1 MSGDQKRWPPHIRKL
16 EPTRAWEVL
25 SVREEARPLPLGP
38 LQQPGPQP
46 PGTVRFVCV
55 SDTHSTPPRQPLPAG
70 DCLIHA
76 GDFTDT
82 GRPKELEAFCAWLK
96 AQPHAR
102 KIVIAGN
109 HDLTLDPESY
119 PRTQCRFGHKQ
130 PHDCAAARALIE
142 GAAEYLHDSGTSVGG
157 LLVWGSPWQPE
168 HMRMVHMQCTC
179 TCSIYAVYTPCIC
192 RCGARR
198 GSRSSAAGPS
208 TCGAARRVRP
218 SGASSRPPPTCW

>member
-1 MSGDQKRWPPHIRKL
+1 M
-16 EPTRAWEVL
+16 L

-38 LQQPGPQP
+38 LQHPGPQP

-55 SDTHSTPPRQPLPAG
+55 SDTHSNAPKQPLPAG

-82 GRPKELEAFCAWLK
+82 GRPQELEAFCTWLK

-119 PRTQCRFGHKQ
+119 PRTHRRFGHKQ

-142 GAAEYLHDSGTSVGG
+142 GAAEYLHDSGTSVCG
-157 LLVWGSPWQPE
+157 LQVWGSPWQPE
-168 HMRMVHMQCTC
+168 HMHMVHMQCTC
-179 TCSIYAVYTPCIC
+179 TCSIYMQCTYRAYAGVGLAVATRVLRLGLQPA
-192 RCGARR
+192 ARR
-198 GSRSSAAGPS
+198 GMRGQVAPHPNRHRRAGHARSSA
-208 TCGAARRVRP
+208 RP
-218 SGASSRPPPTCW
+218 R